1 MLFACRC
8 ESVRCCHG
16 RPRVARQGGHAKSA
30 CMQSTHVDVA
40 LPRAH
45 VRQARMFMSLCQMR
59 MSANDAR
66 SRRLNHMAYMQMTRI
81 DACFGHDRHSQ
92 SHTCALT
99 CLWQSAKTA
108 PTTSRAARRLLVHAY
123 AHVHACGRGD
133 YAAQRLLVHAHAH
146 VHACGRSDYAAWRLL
161 VHAYAHVHACGRV
174 GYAAQRLLVHAHAHA
189 HARGRSGYAAQS
201 RLAQLCGQHMPHIV
215 HRFYYLVKRYQRF
228 HAAQRKVGA

>member
-1 MLFACRC
+1 MGRFLPDKISPSLLFACRC

-66 SRRLNHMAYMQMTRI
+66 SRRLNHMAYMQMARI
-81 DACFGHDRHSQ
+81 DACFGHDGHSQ
-92 SHTCALT
+92 SHTCALI

-108 PTTSRAARRLLVHAY
+108 PTTSRAAR
-123 AHVHACGRGD
+123 
-133 YAAQRLLVHAHAH
+133 
-146 VHACGRSDYAAWRLL
+146 RLL

-189 HARGRSGYAAQS
+189 HASGCCGNAAQS
-201 RLAQLCGQHMPHIV
+201 RLAQLSGQHMPHIV